1 MSVDVETKFTDPQ
14 ILLETFDKYID
25 RITEWLDQIE
35 AFIASAEEA
44 EATIAKE
51 ADRIVATFPNGA
63 VIQLRMRPHPD
74 GKVLAASVVD
84 ESAMEQHNWRWLTAW
99 AERGK

>member
-1 MSVDVETKFTDPQ
+1 MSVDVEIKFTDPQ
-14 ILLETFDKYID
+14 VLLETFDKYID

-51 ADRIVATFPNGA
+51 VDRIVATFPNGA
-63 VIQLRMRPHPD
+63 AIQLRMRHHPD
-74 GKVLAASVVD
+74 GKVLAASVAD
-84 ESAMEQHNWRWLTAW
+84 GSAMEPHNWHWLITW

>member
-14 ILLETFDKYID
+14 VLLETFDKYID

-51 ADRIVATFPNGA
+51 ADRIIATFPNGA
-63 VIQLRMRPHPD
+63 VIQLCPVSHPE